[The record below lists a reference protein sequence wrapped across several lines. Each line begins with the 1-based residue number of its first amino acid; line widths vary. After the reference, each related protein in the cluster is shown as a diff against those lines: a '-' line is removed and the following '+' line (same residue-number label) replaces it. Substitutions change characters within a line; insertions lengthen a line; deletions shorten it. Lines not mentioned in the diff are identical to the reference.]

1 MGEKDCG
8 VSAGMGMEGEQ
19 SQLFQGRHREREVD
33 DGYENGKWPTIRRK
47 PVVFH
52 PRSSLQGALN
62 RRPQKRPIMTAVASG
77 SSTYARPAF
86 FCSVRS

>member
-8 VSAGMGMEGEQ
+8 VGAGMDGGEQ

-33 DGYENGKWPTIRRK
+33 DGYENGKWPTIHRK

-52 PRSSLQGALN
+52 D
-62 RRPQKRPIMTAVASG
+62 RRCRE
-77 SSTYARPAF
+77 R
-86 FCSVRS
+86 